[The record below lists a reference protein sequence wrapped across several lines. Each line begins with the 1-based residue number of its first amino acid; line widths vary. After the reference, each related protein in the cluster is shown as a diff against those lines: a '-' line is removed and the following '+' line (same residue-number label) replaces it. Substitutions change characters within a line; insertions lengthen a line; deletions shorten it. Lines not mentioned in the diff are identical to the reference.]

1 MIIGITGGSGSGK
14 SAISA
19 FLKAKGFLIIDADEI
34 AHNIIKK
41 GNKAY
46 IEILKIFGNAIL
58 DNLDEIDRKKLG
70 NIVFNDKNKLNLLT
84 DCTHKHIIIEIKT
97 IINNNLAKNILIDA
111 PLLVESG
118 LNKIVD
124 EAWVVYSDIS
134 LRIDRIMERDNITY
148 EQAKKRIECQ
158 MDWDELKSYADRI
171 IYNNDDFNFT
181 IKQIEQILND
191 LNKLKEENL

>member
-158 MDWDELKSYADRI
+158 MNWDKLKSYADRI

>member
-97 IINNNLAKNILIDA
+97 IINNNLTKNILIDA

-124 EAWVVYSDIS
+124 EVWVVYSDIS

>member
-97 IINNNLAKNILIDA
+97 IINNNLTKNILIDA

-158 MDWDELKSYADRI
+158 MNWDKLKSYADRI

>member
-181 IKQIEQILND
+181 IKQIEKILND

>member
-171 IYNNDDFNFT
+171 IYNNDNFNFT

>member
-158 MDWDELKSYADRI
+158 MDWDKLKSYADRI

>member
-97 IINNNLAKNILIDA
+97 IINNNLTKNILIDA

-158 MDWDELKSYADRI
+158 MDWDKLKSYADRI

>member
-97 IINNNLAKNILIDA
+97 IINNNLTKNILIDA